1 MTGPPESLVI
11 IVQPGVGGPSR
22 TKEDHVKKP
31 EEDGHA
37 VGPGQGGN
45 WDRGRSSS
53 LSLLFEMMF
62 VL

>member
-1 MTGPPESLVI
+1 MI

-31 EEDGHA
+31 EEDGCG

-45 WDRGRSSS
+45 WDGGEAAPSPSCLR
-53 LSLLFEMMF
+53 
-62 VL
+62 

>member
-1 MTGPPESLVI
+1 MI

-31 EEDGHA
+31 EEDGRG

-45 WDRGRSSS
+45 WDGGEAAPSPSCLR
-53 LSLLFEMMF
+53 
-62 VL
+62 